1 MPHPRLAYRPLLP
14 SPLPLPG
21 PSPTL
26 PHFRSVRRPIFQDR
40 MLRLREGRHLSFV
53 ILSTNSFLPPP
64 FPACWLFP
72 TLSWLFLS
80 LVFLFSLTF
89 SHHLFCFYWYFLFSL
104 CCVQAMCGCV
114 SALIWQSALGCTSM
128 SSLVGLWQWVLWG
141 GQGHGILPRDLG
153 TEGPVTGASKGIP
166 EQGLRD
172 GAPWLPS
179 RWTHCSPLPPVVQ
192 SLPGWHRPGPSGG
205 QLPPASA
212 ATPFPGKPRIEHTQ

>member
-1 MPHPRLAYRPLLP
+1 MTQFSRSRASMFQDISSPPSHGINIVAAAVVADPPGFQQEPLLPCAGPISPHPMLAYRPLLP

-114 SALIWQSALGCTSM
+114 SALIWQSALG
-128 SSLVGLWQWVLWG
+128 
-141 GQGHGILPRDLG
+141 
-153 TEGPVTGASKGIP
+153 
-166 EQGLRD
+166 
-172 GAPWLPS
+172 
-179 RWTHCSPLPPVVQ
+179 
-192 SLPGWHRPGPSGG
+192 
-205 QLPPASA
+205 
-212 ATPFPGKPRIEHTQ
+212 

>member
-1 MPHPRLAYRPLLP
+1 MSHHSWYQGCLSSSWPWAGRPCLLSMAQSPSPSPSTAPMTQFSRSRASMFQDISSPPSHGINIVAAAVVADPPGFQQEPLLPCAGPISPHPRLAYRPLLP

-89 SHHLFCFYWYFLFSL
+89 SHHLFCFYWYFLFPL
-104 CCVQAMCGCV
+104 CCVQAMCGCA
-114 SALIWQSALGCTSM
+114 SALIWQSALG
-128 SSLVGLWQWVLWG
+128 
-141 GQGHGILPRDLG
+141 
-153 TEGPVTGASKGIP
+153 
-166 EQGLRD
+166 
-172 GAPWLPS
+172 
-179 RWTHCSPLPPVVQ
+179 
-192 SLPGWHRPGPSGG
+192 
-205 QLPPASA
+205 
-212 ATPFPGKPRIEHTQ
+212 